1 MDVKKDICSDFFII
15 TIWEEKKMKGKVKKD
30 EAICS
35 MTMEMISD
43 VRVVDFT

>member
-15 TIWEEKKMKGKVKKD
+15 TIWEEKKMKGKVKKKD

-35 MTMEMISD
+35 MTMKMISD
-43 VRVVDFT
+43 VTC